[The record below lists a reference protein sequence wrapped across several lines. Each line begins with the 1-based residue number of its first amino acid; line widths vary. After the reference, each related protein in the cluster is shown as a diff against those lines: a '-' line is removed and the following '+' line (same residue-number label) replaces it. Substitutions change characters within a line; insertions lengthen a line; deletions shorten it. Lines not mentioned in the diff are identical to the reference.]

1 MNNLSEEK
9 FCLSVVS
16 DICEKNKKTNR
27 DNILEYEKKAKKL
40 PQIDVPVTHHIH
52 GGMYGREITIPAGS
66 IITGQIYKFDH
77 FDIMLSGDITVSTD
91 SGEVKRLTGMNIFKG
106 MSGKKRA
113 GYAHKDTRWVT
124 FHPFD
129 GVDGDEIQ
137 EFITAETFEELEDF
151 YIKLNRNDYL
161 NFVDSIVMTQEEI
174 TEQVNN
180 NLDMIDFPLGF
191 DFMYISESKIN
202 GSGLYSK
209 NKHSIGDLICMAR
222 INGNRTPAGRYSN
235 HAVSPNAS
243 IILNDNGDAE
253 LVAIREIEEDEEIT
267 VNYRQVLQ
275 NRQLKGDL
283 SCQE

>member
-1 MNNLSEEK
+1 MNNLSTEEI
-9 FCLSVVS
+9 CLSVVG
-16 DICEKNKKTNR
+16 DICVKDKPSNR
-27 DNILEYEKKAKKL
+27 AAILEYEEKAKKL
-40 PQIDVPVTHHIH
+40 PQLEIPVTHHIH
-52 GGMYGREITIPAGS
+52 GGMYGREITIPKGS

-106 MSGKKRA
+106 LSGKKRA
-113 GYAHKDTRWVT
+113 GYAHEDTRWVT

-137 EFITAETFEELEDF
+137 EFITAETFDELEQF
-151 YIKLNRNDYL
+151 YIELNRNDYL
-161 NFVDSIVMTQEEI
+161 NFVDSIGMTQEEI
-174 TEQVNN
+174 TEQVDNDS
-180 NLDMIDFPLGF
+180 DMTGFPMGF
-191 DFMYISESKIN
+191 DFMYVDESNIN

-209 NKHSIGDLICMAR
+209 NTHSAGNLICMAR
-222 INGNRTPAGRYSN
+222 INGKRTPAGRYSN

-243 IILNDNGDAE
+243 IIVNDTGDAE
-253 LVAIREIEEDEEIT
+253 LIAVRDIEQDEEIT